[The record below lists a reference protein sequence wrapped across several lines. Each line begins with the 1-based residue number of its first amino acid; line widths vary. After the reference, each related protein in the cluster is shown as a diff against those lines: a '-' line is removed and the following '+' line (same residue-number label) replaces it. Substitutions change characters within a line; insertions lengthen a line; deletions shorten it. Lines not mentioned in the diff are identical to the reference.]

1 MAMAEQIIS
10 SEMSKET
17 VDFLKIQRALIEFAQ
32 QVGAERIGVEVNDR
46 DRPQTSCMVTRQTR
60 SSRLI
65 ISHTLRRPRSQTER
79 GLSLAD
85 CGLGYIP
92 DYDAD

>member
-17 VDFLKIQRALIEFAQ
+17 VDFLKIQRHSLSLPSRSKQSVSEL
-32 QVGAERIGVEVNDR
+32 RSMIGIH
-46 DRPQTSCMVTRQTR
+46 PQTSYTVIKRTR

-65 ISHTLRRPRSQTER
+65 ISHTLRRPRLQTER

-85 CGLGYIP
+85 CGLGYIQ